1 MEVNKTTQFKR
12 SVSGTINAGMRSV
25 FNGDNSRYF
34 IIEHKDDSGLHHR
47 GEQQKIIVDQAF
59 IGRDGKCQIRI
70 DDQFMTVSREHALI
84 VREGD
89 NWKLI
94 HRSQTNDTYV
104 NGQQVMGERV
114 LQNGDEIQLSAN
126 GPRLGF
132 IIPQGEQASVKSI
145 GMTQRLN
152 LFREQALRPYKT
164 AIALITTL
172 LLLAIGGLVAWL
184 VISNKNNDARAKA
197 LQEELDAQN
206 QPPVEFET
214 AKYEDY
220 VYYIRLTDIT
230 ISTPKGTLAYSVNND
245 NTSYVHHYN
254 NDGQEPYPPVMGT
267 GFITEDGYFIT
278 ARHVIEPWAYV
289 LTDDNVQFDTN
300 NPLHLAA
307 VLIWN
312 EVGGIIDA
320 TYVAESKSGDRRTFH
335 FRDFT
340 VDQNRYKPRT
350 ITSTNKD
357 PYKVMQAMSN
367 NDYAYAKTPQRGS
380 SIKADKNLS
389 SLIPSGQR
397 LHVLGFPG
405 GIGVEAN
412 HVQPQYTYATTSN
425 TGLMHGSIPVTGANY
440 EEGNSGGPVFC
451 EKDGQFYV
459 VGVVSSSIGK
469 TGGVIIPI
477 SSIPY

>member
-12 SVSGTINAGMRSV
+12 SVGGTINAGMRSV
-25 FNGDNSRYF
+25 FNGEGSRYF
-34 IIEHKDDSGLHHR
+34 IIEHKDDSGLHRR
-47 GEQQKIIVDQAF
+47 GEQQKIIVDEAF

-84 VREGD
+84 VRDGE

-94 HRSQTNDTYV
+94 HRSQTNDTFV
-104 NGQQVMGERV
+104 NGQQVVGERQ

-132 IIPQGEQASVKSI
+132 IIPQGEQASTKSI

-152 LFREQALRPYKT
+152 LFRQQALKPYKT
-164 AIALITTL
+164 AVTLISIL
-172 LLLAIGGLVAWL
+172 LALAIGGLIFWIVWSHKHPNIQENT
-184 VISNKNNDARAKA
+184 VI
-197 LQEELDAQN
+197 
-206 QPPVEFET
+206 VEKEDVQFN
-214 AKYEDY
+214 AADYEDN
-220 VYYIRLTDIT
+220 VYYIKLTDI
-230 ISTPKGTLAYSVNND
+230 IVSTPSGTLAYKVNNKL
-245 NTSYVHHYN
+245 TEYRHHYN
-254 NDGQEPYPPVMGT
+254 NDGQEKYQPVVGT
-267 GFITEDGYFIT
+267 GFITDDGYFIT

-289 LTDDNVQFDTN
+289 LENVSVLDEE

-307 VLIWN
+307 VLTYPTI
-312 EVGGIIDA
+312 GGIIDA
-320 TYVAESKSGDRRTFH
+320 VYEAESKSGDRRTFH

-340 VDQNRYKPRT
+340 VDKNRYKDVEV
-350 ITSTNKD
+350 TSTDKD
-357 PYKVMQAMSN
+357 PFNAKQALSD
-367 NDYAYAKTPQRGS
+367 NDYAYAKTSSRGS
-380 SIKADKNLS
+380 TIKADKEFSNN
-389 SLIPSGQR
+389 IPAGQK

-425 TGLMHGSIPVTGANY
+425 TGLLHGNIPVTGANY

-459 VGVVSSSIGK
+459 VGIVCSSLGK
-469 TGGVIIPI
+469 GGVIIPI
-477 SSIPY
+477 SAIPY